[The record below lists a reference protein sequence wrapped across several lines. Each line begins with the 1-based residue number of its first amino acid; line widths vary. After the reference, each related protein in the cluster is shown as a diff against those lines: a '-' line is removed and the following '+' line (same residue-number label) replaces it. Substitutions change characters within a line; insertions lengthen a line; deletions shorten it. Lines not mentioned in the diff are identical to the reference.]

1 MPFDLGATARLTA
14 ECRDPGGVL
23 ASAATAVV
31 TLTLPDGTTATPP
44 VTEEAT
50 GRYQA
55 DYVTTVPGRHT
66 VRWEWTGPASAY
78 TDVLDVLEAAPP
90 AILSLADAKQHL
102 NLKNSSDD
110 DGEVRYWTNVTTRA
124 VEFYT
129 GPIVP
134 RSITEE
140 HTVRHAAVVV
150 LLNTPVQEVTAVAS
164 LLTGGTAPD
173 VADLAVNRDTGEVYR
188 PDGGRLS
195 GRLQFTYRAGRTAIR
210 ENIPAAARIILQHLW
225 RTQRAGRRGGVA
237 GGGDDYSVTEPIP
250 GVGYAVPNRALELLA
265 NDRLPPGVA

>member
-14 ECRDPGGVL
+14 ECRDPGGALVT
-23 ASAATAVV
+23 AATAVATV
-31 TLTLPDGTTATPP
+31 TLPDGTTATPA
-44 VTEEAT
+44 VTEEST

-66 VRWEWTGPASAY
+66 VHWVWTGPAAAY

-102 NLKNSSDD
+102 NLRSSDD
-110 DGEVRYWTNVTTRA
+110 DAEVRYWSIVTTRA
-124 VEFYT
+124 VEYYT

-134 RSITEE
+134 RPVTEE
-140 HTVRHAAVVV
+140 HTVRGASAVF
-150 LLNTPVQEVTAVAS
+150 LLQAPVQEVTAVDQ
-164 LLTGGTAPD
+164 LLTGAAAYTVG
-173 VADLAVNRDTGEVYR
+173 DLAVNGATGEVYR

-195 GRLQFTYRAGRTAIR
+195 GRLRFTYTAGRTVFR
-210 ENIPAAARIILQHLW
+210 ENIPAGARIILQHLW
-225 RTQRAGRRGGVA
+225 RTQRAGRRGAVA

-250 GVGYAVPNRALELLA
+250 GIGYAVPNRALELLA
-265 NDRLPPGVA
+265 PDRLPPGVA